1 MLILSPPM
9 DVVSARM
16 LFLDLLQNL
25 VFNFHWINLWTASQ
39 TGFYETRI
47 AYYSW
52 RGYEGYSYSRIP
64 SYWRIIKEEHKG
76 SPFWLC
82 QGMGSTDWT
91 TSAHHGAKKWYPCV
105 YFNALYCFWSSSAIA
120 LWSECQNLSV
130 YSSSTEMMFL
140 IWTMFFSY
148 GSLRNFFFSQ
158 SCTRVSSSWTV
169 HSCIWSPISKWRLSF
184 FVWFGGNAA
193 FVPFPVFLSYVVD
206 FVCVLWSSLFFI
218 ICLVFSTP

>member
-91 TSAHHGAKKWYPCV
+91 TSAHQGAKKWYPCV
-105 YFNALYCFWSSSAIA
+105 YFNALYCFWSSLAIA

-130 YSSSTEMMFL
+130 YSTSTEMMFL

-148 GSLRNFFFSQ
+148 GSLRNFFSLSPVLGSVVLELYKAVFGLQFQSEGNPFCLIWRECCFCPFS
-158 SCTRVSSSWTV
+158 C
-169 HSCIWSPISKWRLSF
+169 
-184 FVWFGGNAA
+184 
-193 FVPFPVFLSYVVD
+193 FLKVM
-206 FVCVLWSSLFFI
+206 L
-218 ICLVFSTP
+218 